1 MRPRTL
7 KQLSNKQLLT
17 VWRHA
22 KKENLSK
29 DYIEMIKKEMRRRV
43 TITYKQ

>member
-7 KQLSNKQLLT
+7 KQLSNKQLMT
-17 VWRHA
+17 VLRHA
-22 KKENLSK
+22 KKEKLS
-29 DYIEMIKKEMRRRV
+29 DEFISMIKKEMRRRV